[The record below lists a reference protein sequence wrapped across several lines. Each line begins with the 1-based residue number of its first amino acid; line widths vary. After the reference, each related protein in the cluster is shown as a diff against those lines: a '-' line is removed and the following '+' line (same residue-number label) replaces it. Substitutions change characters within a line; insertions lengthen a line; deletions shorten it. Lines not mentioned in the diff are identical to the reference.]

1 VHFEPGAEPVMY
13 DVENVTDTWD
23 RDMLGRTWTMT
34 SGGLSADVRPE
45 DVPDDI
51 RPIHRKTRDQG
62 PAEAPEQEPPSRDPV
77 VLAMPNLWEQLMR
90 I

>member
-1 VHFEPGAEPVMY
+1 MY

-23 RDMLGRTWTMT
+23 RDMLGCTWTMT

-51 RPIHRKTRDQG
+51 RPIHRKIASDA
-62 PAEAPEQEPPSRDPV
+62 PAEAPEQEAPARDPV